1 MTKENPT
8 ATHPHTAA
16 PGRAPSGQS
25 TSLGTSRPGKSPY
38 PALLTVT
45 YLLFTVML
53 GGTLP
58 TPLYPLYAQRLGLSP
73 LVVALVFAAYALG
86 ILGPLLFAGGLSD
99 QIGRRKV
106 LVPAVAIGIL
116 SCVVFAVSPTL
127 PGLLAGRILSGISV
141 GLTTGAATA
150 YLGELHPRPPRA
162 ALVAAV
168 TNMAGL
174 GVGPLLS
181 GFLITHAPHPL
192 ITPYAALAVLL
203 LPGALV
209 LALPE
214 SVRNAKDSTV
224 RLRLQRLAIPAAAR
238 PTFAAAAVAVFGS
251 FAVLGLL
258 SALAGK
264 FLAEGLHNTSPVMAG
279 TVVLCAF
286 GCAGLAQL
294 AAARL
299 APHLGAIAG
308 MVVVPLGLA
317 VIVAALPA
325 ASLPLFLLGA
335 AVAGAG
341 GGVAFRSGL
350 ALVVA
355 QAPAGRTGE
364 LVSSYFVAAYL
375 GLAVPAIG
383 VGLLVTATSLGTA
396 ATVFA
401 AVVTVLAAI
410 SITVTAKTRRPN
422 AT

>member
-1 MTKENPT
+1 MTTDNPT
-8 ATHPHTAA
+8 ATHPR
-16 PGRAPSGQS
+16 PAPSG
-25 TSLGTSRPGKSPY
+25 TRTTRHKSPY

-58 TPLYPLYAQRLGLSP
+58 TPLYPLYAQRLHLSP
-73 LVVALVFAAYALG
+73 LLVALVFAAYALG
-86 ILGPLLFAGGLSD
+86 ILGPLLLAGGLSD
-99 QIGRRKV
+99 HIGRRRV
-106 LVPAVAIGIL
+106 LVPAVATGIL
-116 SCVVFAVSPTL
+116 SCAVFAAFPTL
-127 PGLLAGRILSGISV
+127 PGLLAGRVLSGISV

-168 TNMAGL
+168 TNMVGL

-181 GFLITHAPHPL
+181 GLLISYAPHPL
-192 ITPYAALAVLL
+192 VTPYAVLAVLL

-214 SVRNAKDSTV
+214 TVRTGDAAAV
-224 RLRLQRLAIPAAAR
+224 RLRPQRLAVPADAR
-238 PTFAAAAVAVFGS
+238 PAFTAAAVAVFGS

-264 FLAEGLHNTSPVMAG
+264 FLAEGLHTTSPVMAG
-279 TVVLCAF
+279 TVVCCAF

-299 APHLGAIAG
+299 APRPGAIAG

-317 VIVAALPA
+317 AIVAALPA
-325 ASLPLFLLGA
+325 SSLPLFLLGA

-355 QAPAGRTGE
+355 QAPAGRAGE
-364 LVSSYFVAAYL
+364 LVSGYFVAAYL

-396 ATVFA
+396 ATAFA
-401 AVVTVLAAI
+401 AVVTVLALV
-410 SITVTAKTRRPN
+410 SITVTAKSRR
-422 AT
+422 ATAG